1 MPVTYAD
8 YLKGKFASSILHKIL
23 LKTGTSIYGGEK
35 YPKIGFLEDS
45 VYNLY
50 RTENMSYA
58 ICLMIKQMTFFYKEF
73 RALAVISIHL
83 MPKV

>member
-23 LKTGTSIYGGEK
+23 FYTKYYTGTSIYGGEK

-58 ICLMIKQMTFFYKEF
+58 ICLMIKQMTFF
-73 RALAVISIHL
+73 L
-83 MPKV
+83 